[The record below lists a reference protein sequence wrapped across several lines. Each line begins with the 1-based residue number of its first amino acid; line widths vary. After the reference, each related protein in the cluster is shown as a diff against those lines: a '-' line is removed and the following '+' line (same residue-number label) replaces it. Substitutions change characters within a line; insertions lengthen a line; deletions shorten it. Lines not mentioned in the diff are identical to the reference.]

1 MLNSWKLNEWILNK
15 WMLKSGLLLV
25 LIMLLTL
32 RVSAQQDKPP
42 ITVYLDGERI
52 QFEAEPFVER
62 GSVLVPFRPI
72 FTKLGLSME
81 WDASARKVIGK
92 KPGLTIELQIG
103 AETAW
108 VNGHSYQL
116 SVAPVLRNNQ
126 TFVPLRFISEHAARE
141 VNWNEAK
148 QVIYIA
154 KTEAV
159 ILYVLKEAMSL
170 SDSESRMVYFMEEL
184 KSEQALVKVNVFNSN
199 EESIWQYRLART
211 ATGGQWKVVA
221 SQLRYRKAVNGQQET
236 AAMPGEV
243 NVADVDRVVIQA
255 VLESSRAEMGLD
267 LDQDDFRFKI
277 GNAKFLSG
285 DSMEAKLRYSILAQ
299 RISGPTIPDSV
310 SDYVVLVKKKSNGQ
324 WEIAESRELSRD
336 YRVDAVIAFLQNN

>member
-1 MLNSWKLNEWILNK
+1 MLNSWKFNEWMLNK
-15 WMLKSGLLLV
+15 WLLKSGLLLV
-25 LIMLLTL
+25 LVMLLTL

-42 ITVYLDGERI
+42 ITVYLDGERV

-81 WDASARKVIGK
+81 WDATARKVIGK
-92 KPGLTIELQIG
+92 KSGLTIELQIG
-103 AETAW
+103 SETAW
-108 VNGHSYQL
+108 VNGQSYQL

-126 TFVPLRFISEHAARE
+126 TFIPLRFISEHAARE

-154 KTEAV
+154 KTEAL

-170 SDSESRMVYFMEEL
+170 SDSESRVVYFIEEM
-184 KSEQALVKVNVFNSN
+184 KREQALVKVNVFNSN

-221 SQLRYRKAVNGQQET
+221 SQLRYRKAVGGQQE
-236 AAMPGEV
+236 AAVNLGEV
-243 NVADVDRVVIQA
+243 NVSDVDRIVIQA
-255 VLESSRAEMGLD
+255 VLAASRAEMGLD
-267 LDQDDFRFKI
+267 QEDFRFTI
-277 GNAKFLSG
+277 GNAMFLSG
-285 DSMEAKLRYSILAQ
+285 DSMEAKLQYSILAQ

-310 SDYVVLVKKKSNGQ
+310 SEYVVRVKKESSGQ
-324 WEIAESRELSRD
+324 WEITESRELSRD
-336 YRVDAVIAFLQNN
+336 YRVDAVIAFLQNK